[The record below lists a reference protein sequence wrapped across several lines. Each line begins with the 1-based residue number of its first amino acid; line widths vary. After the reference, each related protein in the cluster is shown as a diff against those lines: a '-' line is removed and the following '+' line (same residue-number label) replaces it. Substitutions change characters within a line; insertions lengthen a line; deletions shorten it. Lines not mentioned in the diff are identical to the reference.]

1 MEIKI
6 KANEPPSPAEARM
19 LLTWIGEHYPGLVLP
34 DEVVDVTPEDMVDA
48 GDLAGVQTEIDYD
61 DATGEIISARCGG
74 CQTALQSYDDECPN
88 PDCPY
93 TVESYV
99 GEDGAEDEADD
110 E

>member
-34 DEVVDVTPEDMVDA
+34 DEVGHVTPEEMVDA
-48 GDLAGVQTEIDYD
+48 GDLAGVQTEIDYND
-61 DATGEIISARCGG
+61 ETGEIIRARCGG

-93 TVESYV
+93 NAEDDDGAYDD
-99 GEDGAEDEADD
+99 EDGEE
-110 E
+110 